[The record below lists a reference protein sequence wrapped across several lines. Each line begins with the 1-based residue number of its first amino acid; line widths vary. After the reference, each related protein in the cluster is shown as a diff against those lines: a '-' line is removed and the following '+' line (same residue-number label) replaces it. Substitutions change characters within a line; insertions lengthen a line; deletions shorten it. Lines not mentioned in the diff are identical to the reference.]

1 MSFTKKIIVA
11 MILGIITGVFLN
23 IFSYDTSLSNF
34 IVINFFNIVSDLF
47 ISALKLVIIPLIFFS
62 IVCGIISL
70 SDDTSLS
77 RLGIN
82 EKVAGLED
90 TVMLIVSSDLPFA
103 MKRFCTSESLDNV
116 MPVSMMRSRNFA
128 KDYGVLLVDGPLSG
142 ITTRAI
148 VTISKDNKVLH
159 SELVT
164 EIADEP
170 NYQAALD
177 SIK

>member
-1 MSFTKKIIVA
+1 MAKITLKGNEVNTNSDIVSQGSDA
-11 MILGIITGVFLN
+11 PDFILVNSDLQDVN
-23 IFSYDTSLSNF
+23 LSSYDGKNKIL
-34 IVINFFNIVSDLF
+34 
-47 ISALKLVIIPLIFFS
+47 S
-62 IVCGIISL
+62 IVPSL
-70 SDDTSLS
+70 DTPVCQKSTLVF
-77 RLGIN
+77 N

-90 TVMLIVSSDLPFA
+90 TVMLIISSDLPFA
-103 MKRFCTSESLDNV
+103 MKRFCTNETLDNV

>member
-1 MSFTKKIIVA
+1 MAKITLKGNEVN
-11 MILGIITGVFLN
+11 TN
-23 IFSYDTSLSNF
+23 SD
-34 IVINFFNIVSDLF
+34 IVSQGSDAPDFILVNSDLQDVNLSSF
-47 ISALKLVIIPLIFFS
+47 DGKNKILS
-62 IVCGIISL
+62 IVPSL
-70 SDDTSLS
+70 DTPVCQKSTLVF
-77 RLGIN
+77 N

-103 MKRFCTSESLDNV
+103 MKRFCTDESLDNV

>member
-1 MSFTKKIIVA
+1 MAKITLKGNEVN
-11 MILGIITGVFLN
+11 TN
-23 IFSYDTSLSNF
+23 SD
-34 IVINFFNIVSDLF
+34 IVSQGSDAPDFILVNSDLQDVNLSSF
-47 ISALKLVIIPLIFFS
+47 DGKNKILS
-62 IVCGIISL
+62 IVPSL
-70 SDDTSLS
+70 DTPVCQKSTLVF
-77 RLGIN
+77 N
-82 EKVAGLED
+82 EKAAELED
-90 TVMLIVSSDLPFA
+90 TIMLIVSSDLPFA
-103 MKRFCTSESLDNV
+103 MKRFCTNESLDNV

>member
-1 MSFTKKIIVA
+1 MAKITLKGNEVN
-11 MILGIITGVFLN
+11 TN
-23 IFSYDTSLSNF
+23 SD
-34 IVINFFNIVSDLF
+34 IVSQGSDAPDF
-47 ISALKLVIIPLIFFS
+47 ILVNSNLQDVNLSSFDGKNKILS
-62 IVCGIISL
+62 IVPSL
-70 SDDTSLS
+70 DTPVCQKSTLVF
-77 RLGIN
+77 N

-103 MKRFCTSESLDNV
+103 MKRFCTNESLDNV

>member
-1 MSFTKKIIVA
+1 MAKITLKGNEVN
-11 MILGIITGVFLN
+11 TN
-23 IFSYDTSLSNF
+23 SD
-34 IVINFFNIVSDLF
+34 IVSQGSDAPDFILVNSDLQDVNLSSF
-47 ISALKLVIIPLIFFS
+47 DGKNKILS
-62 IVCGIISL
+62 IVPSL
-70 SDDTSLS
+70 DTPVCQKSTLVF
-77 RLGIN
+77 N

-159 SELVT
+159 SELLT

>member
-1 MSFTKKIIVA
+1 MAKITLKGNEVNTNSDIVPQGSDA
-11 MILGIITGVFLN
+11 PDFILVN
-23 IFSYDTSLSNF
+23 
-34 IVINFFNIVSDLF
+34 SDLQDVNLSSF
-47 ISALKLVIIPLIFFS
+47 DGKNKILS
-62 IVCGIISL
+62 IVPSL
-70 SDDTSLS
+70 DTPVCQKSTLVF
-77 RLGIN
+77 N

-103 MKRFCTSESLDNV
+103 MKRFCTNESLDNV

>member
-1 MSFTKKIIVA
+1 MAKITLKGNEVN
-11 MILGIITGVFLN
+11 TN
-23 IFSYDTSLSNF
+23 S
-34 IVINFFNIVSDLF
+34 NIVEVGSSAPNFTLVDSDLNNINLDNF
-47 ISALKLVIIPLIFFS
+47 SGKNKILS
-62 IVCGIISL
+62 IVPSL
-70 SDDTSLS
+70 DTPVCQKSTK
-77 RLGIN
+77 IFN
-82 EKVAGLED
+82 EKVTNLDD

-103 MKRFCTSESLDNV
+103 MKRFCTSESLENV
-116 MPVSMMRSRNFA
+116 IPVSMMRSRNFA
-128 KDYGVLLVDGPLSG
+128 KDYGVLLIDGPLSG

-159 SELVT
+159 SELVS

>member
-1 MSFTKKIIVA
+1 MAKITLKGNEVN
-11 MILGIITGVFLN
+11 TN
-23 IFSYDTSLSNF
+23 SD
-34 IVINFFNIVSDLF
+34 IVSQGSDAPDFILVNSDLQDVNLSSF
-47 ISALKLVIIPLIFFS
+47 DGKNKILS
-62 IVCGIISL
+62 IVPSL
-70 SDDTSLS
+70 DTPVCQKSTLMF
-77 RLGIN
+77 N

-103 MKRFCTSESLDNV
+103 MKRFCTNESLDNV

>member
-1 MSFTKKIIVA
+1 MAKITLKGNEVN
-11 MILGIITGVFLN
+11 TN
-23 IFSYDTSLSNF
+23 SD
-34 IVINFFNIVSDLF
+34 IVSKGSDAPDFILVNSDLQDVNLSSF
-47 ISALKLVIIPLIFFS
+47 DGKSKILS
-62 IVCGIISL
+62 IVPSL
-70 SDDTSLS
+70 DTPVCQKSTLVF
-77 RLGIN
+77 N
-82 EKVAGLED
+82 EKVAWLEN

-103 MKRFCTSESLDNV
+103 MKRFCTNESLDNV

>member
-1 MSFTKKIIVA
+1 MAKITLKGNEVN
-11 MILGIITGVFLN
+11 TN
-23 IFSYDTSLSNF
+23 SD
-34 IVINFFNIVSDLF
+34 IVSQGSDAPDFILVNSDLQDVNLSSF
-47 ISALKLVIIPLIFFS
+47 DGKNKILS
-62 IVCGIISL
+62 IVPSL
-70 SDDTSLS
+70 DTPVCQKSTLVF
-77 RLGIN
+77 N

-103 MKRFCTSESLDNV
+103 MKRFCTNESLDNV

-148 VTISKDNKVLH
+148 VTISKDYKVLH

>member
-1 MSFTKKIIVA
+1 MAKITLKGNEVN
-11 MILGIITGVFLN
+11 TN
-23 IFSYDTSLSNF
+23 SD
-34 IVINFFNIVSDLF
+34 IVSQGSDAPDFILVNSDLQDVNLSSF
-47 ISALKLVIIPLIFFS
+47 DGKNKILS
-62 IVCGIISL
+62 IVPSL
-70 SDDTSLS
+70 DTPVCQQSTLVF
-77 RLGIN
+77 N

-103 MKRFCTSESLDNV
+103 MKRFCTNESLDNV